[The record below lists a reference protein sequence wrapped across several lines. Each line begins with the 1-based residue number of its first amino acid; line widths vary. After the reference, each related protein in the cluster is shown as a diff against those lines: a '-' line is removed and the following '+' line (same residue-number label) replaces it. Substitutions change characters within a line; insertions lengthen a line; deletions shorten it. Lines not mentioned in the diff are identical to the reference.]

1 MKLLTI
7 AFLSLLITK
16 SCSGQ
21 QDIKD
26 AKVEYTANTR
36 GHFQKL
42 TLQDHKLTVSEN
54 RETPD
59 TGKTT
64 TLPDAEWNEL
74 VKGFSAID
82 LGQLSEYKDPTQKRF
97 YDGAAIAHLKITY
110 QGKQYDSKDFDHG
123 TPPTEIAALVNK
135 LTSLA
140 EKGKE

>member
-1 MKLLTI
+1 M
-7 AFLSLLITK
+7 TK

-42 TLQDHKLTVSEN
+42 NLQDHKMIVSTS

-59 TGKTT
+59 AGKTL
-64 TLPDAEWNEL
+64 TLTDAEWNDL
-74 VKGFSAID
+74 VKGFSGID
-82 LGQLSEYKDPTQKRF
+82 LDKLSEYKDPTQKRF
-97 YDGAAIAHLKITY
+97 YDGAAIAHLKVTY
-110 QGKQYDSKDFDHG
+110 QGKEYDSKDFDHG

-135 LTSLA
+135 MTALA
-140 EKGKE
+140 EKAKE